1 MKTLREKK
9 NDLIEKM
16 SALLDKVETENRSM
30 TEDEA
35 AAYAQYEADLSS
47 TIKLIEKKE
56 ALRSMSINGNG
67 DGDDDDDD
75 GNGNGDGDDDDDGG
89 DNDDDE
95 VRSFVD
101 HIRGVHGENFR
112 AENLTFGDNGAVVP
126 KSIAKRVIKTLEN
139 ICPIYERATK
149 FHFKGEVT
157 FPVLDETTDTVVCD
171 YAEEFKE
178 LTSKTPKFGG
188 VTLKGYLVGALAL
201 VSRSLIN
208 NAEVDVLSIIITT
221 MAMAAKRFLE
231 RECLIGTEG
240 KMEGVLSTKNL
251 ATAGAAAAITIDDLI
266 TLQGKVIDQYQDG
279 CIWIVHPETRD
290 ALRKLKDENGRYYFN
305 CDATTGFKP
314 MILNKEVCVSD
325 RMPKIGAG
333 NKAVF
338 YGDPS
343 GLYINI
349 REQISTQVLREKYAT
364 MHAIGVNMWFE
375 IDSKLA
381 ELQKIAALQCATA

>member
-35 AAYAQYEADLSS
+35 AAYAQYEADLSN

-67 DGDDDDDD
+67 DDDGNDDGSGEGDDDDD
-75 GNGNGDGDDDDDGG
+75 GNSDTDDE
-89 DNDDDE
+89 DE

-112 AENLTFGDNGAVVP
+112 AENLIFGDNGAVVP

-157 FPVLDETTDTVVCD
+157 FPVLDETKDTVVCD

-178 LTSKTPKFGG
+178 LTSKTPKFSG

-290 ALRKLKDENGRYYFN
+290 ALRKLKDENGRCN
-305 CDATTGFKP
+305 NR
-314 MILNKEVCVSD
+314 L
-325 RMPKIGAG
+325 
-333 NKAVF
+333 
-338 YGDPS
+338 
-343 GLYINI
+343 
-349 REQISTQVLREKYAT
+349 
-364 MHAIGVNMWFE
+364 
-375 IDSKLA
+375 
-381 ELQKIAALQCATA
+381 